1 MTEIKFVA
9 EEPYATLDKLEY
21 ALEEYQ
27 KYNTI
32 RNDLDAYL
40 FALGEYALGESI
52 TNPDPKDYGIK
63 ESM

>member
-1 MTEIKFVA
+1 MIPMTTISRYNSQINLLTE
-9 EEPYATLDKLEY
+9 

-52 TNPDPKDYGIK
+52 TDPDPKDYGIK